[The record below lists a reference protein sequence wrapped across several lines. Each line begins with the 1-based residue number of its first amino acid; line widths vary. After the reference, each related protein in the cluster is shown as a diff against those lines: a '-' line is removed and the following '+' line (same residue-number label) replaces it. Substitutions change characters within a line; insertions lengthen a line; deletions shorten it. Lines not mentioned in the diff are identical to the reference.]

1 MLVSEMLAEMRD
13 HGFDDLTDTR
23 LLGFIND
30 TYYDVVSREPWPF
43 LEKQVVPTVSSADGS
58 VTSPTDIDKVLKLV
72 DTTLGVRLEP
82 KRGDEFL
89 QMYADLLT
97 TTGNPLLYY
106 FVGSQLY
113 VYPIPTSA
121 TLKLQ
126 YLAIPAALTST
137 PDSTPIL
144 PTRHHRVLVLGS
156 LVKCYMLEDDAENA
170 AVFTNMYEQRIQQ
183 MRADLWMRQYDRP
196 DSIQDVDGNDW
207 VDFLADGSWDSWI

>member
-43 LEKQVVPTVSSADGS
+43 LEKVAVPTVSNADGS
-58 VTSPTDIDKVLKLV
+58 LTAPTDIKQILKLV
-72 DTTLGVRLEP
+72 DTTQGTRLEP
-82 KRGDEFL
+82 MRADEFFQL
-89 QMYADLLT
+89 NANQLAL
-97 TTGNPLLYY
+97 TGNPLLYY
-106 FVGSQLY
+106 FVGAQTY
-113 VYPIPTSA
+113 VFPIPTAA

-126 YLAIPAALTST
+126 YIATPAALTTT

-144 PTRHHRVLVLGS
+144 PTRHHRVLVLGA

-170 AVFTNMYEQRIQQ
+170 AVFTNMYEQRLQQ
-183 MRADLWMRQYDRP
+183 MRNDLWMRQYDRP
-196 DSIQDVDGNDW
+196 DRIEDVDGQDW
-207 VDFLADGSWDSWI
+207 VDWLIDGTW